1 MMSRVQTHPVQ
12 RIEEAGKEEQ
22 ECDIGQGEDEDDE
35 EVRDD
40 LSHTSSQLFAP
51 SPAGSWSSRDIG
63 VSSTP
68 DLSPLHTPQSTVS
81 LAFLLTCHKNEKP
94 QLILVRLTFYMSPK
108 MFQEME
114 IISELRS
121 QILQLQLDMSELRDS
136 VKTCLDVNATLQK
149 SVHRE
154 NPLKR
159 KCCVCN
165 ASQVETLLYR

>member
-1 MMSRVQTHPVQ
+1 MISRVQTHPVQ

-51 SPAGSWSSRDIG
+51 SPAGSWSSQDIG

-68 DLSPLHTPQSTVS
+68 DLSPLHTPQSTVRLLHS
-81 LAFLLTCHKNEKP
+81 LTCPKKKQ
-94 QLILVRLTFYMSPK
+94 QLILMRSDIFYVTK

-114 IISELRS
+114 IISELRT

-159 KCCVCN
+159 KCFVCN
-165 ASQVETLLYR
+165 ESQVETLLYR